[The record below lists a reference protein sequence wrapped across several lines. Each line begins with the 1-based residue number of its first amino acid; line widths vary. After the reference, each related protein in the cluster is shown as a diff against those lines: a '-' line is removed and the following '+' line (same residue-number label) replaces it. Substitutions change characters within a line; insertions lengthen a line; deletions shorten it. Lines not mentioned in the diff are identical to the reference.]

1 MKRFITQK
9 IIEWNKQNKKKALL
23 IDGARQVGKTY
34 SIREFANAH
43 YENFIEINLLENQDA
58 LNMFSSAKTSQE
70 IFVYMSLLFG
80 DKMIPDKTLI
90 FLDEVQECLNIVTV
104 IKFLVEDGRFRYI
117 LSGSLLGVEMKNVKS
132 VPVGYM
138 DKIGRA
144 HV

>member
-34 SIREFANAH
+34 SIREFAQAH
-43 YENFIEINLLENQDA
+43 YENFIEINLLENEDA
-58 LNMFSSAKTSQE
+58 LNMFSKAKTSQE

-104 IKFLVEDGRFRYI
+104 IKFLVEDGRFR
-117 LSGSLLGVEMKNVKS
+117 
-132 VPVGYM
+132 
-138 DKIGRA
+138 
-144 HV
+144 